1 MTIDLNQ
8 CLEMDQSDPLA
19 DCADRF
25 ELPEGVIYLD
35 GNSLGAMPK
44 TTAVRISKTLHQEWA
59 QDLIGAWNSAGWM
72 ELTQTLGD
80 RIGGLVGA
88 APGQI
93 VVCDNTSIN
102 LYKAL
107 HAAASLEHSARRI
120 ICLKNEFPTDRYI
133 VESVTAT
140 LGEDWQSLQVDDD
153 QLLTILAEA
162 PAILLL
168 SQVNFQSGAVL
179 DMAEITRACHA
190 SGSLVIW
197 DLCHSAGAMAV
208 ELDACN
214 ADFAVGC
221 SYKYLNGGPGAPAFL
236 YAAKRHQQSVAQPLS
251 GWWSH
256 AEPFAFAPDYQPA
269 NDIRRFLTGTQPI
282 LSMQAVS
289 TGLDSFDQVPMAL
302 LREKSIALCELF
314 IQLVKQECEEYG
326 LQLIGD
332 EQRQGY
338 GSQVSYR
345 FEQGYPLMQALIDR
359 GVIGDFRAPDITR
372 FGFAPLYIGYEQVWQ
387 AVQCL
392 KRCLQD
398 ELWSK
403 PRYQIQQTVT

>member
-1 MTIDLNQ
+1 
-8 CLEMDQSDPLA
+8 MDKSDPLA
-19 DCADRF
+19 DCAYRF
-25 ELPEGVIYLD
+25 DLPEGVIYLD

-44 TTAVRISKTLHQEWA
+44 TAPGVISDTLHQEWA
-59 QDLIGAWNSAGWM
+59 SDLIGAWNSAGWM
-72 ELTQTLGD
+72 ELPQTLGD

-107 HAAASLEHSARRI
+107 HAAASLDHSAKRLL
-120 ICLKNEFPTDRYI
+120 CLKNEFPTDRYI
-133 VESVTAT
+133 LESVAAT
-140 LGEDWQSLQVDDD
+140 LGDDWQSLQIDAD
-153 QLLTILAEA
+153 QLLATLAEA

-168 SQVNFQSGAVL
+168 SQVNYQSGELL
-179 DMAEITRACHA
+179 DMAEITTACHVT
-190 SGSLVIW
+190 GSVVIW
-197 DLCHSAGAMAV
+197 DLCHSAGAIPI
-208 ELDACN
+208 ELDACD

-221 SYKYLNGGPGAPAFL
+221 SYKYLNGGPGAPAFI
-236 YAAKRHQQSVAQPLS
+236 YAAQRHQQSVTQPLN

-256 AEPFAFAPDYQPA
+256 AEPFAFAPDYAPA
-269 NDIRRFLTGTQPI
+269 TDIRRFLTGTQPI

-289 TGLDSFDQVPMAL
+289 TGLDSFNEVPMVL

-314 IQLVKQECEEYG
+314 IQLINQDCAGYG

-345 FEQGYPLMQALIDR
+345 FEQGYPLMQALIER
-359 GVIGDFRAPDITR
+359 GVIGDFRAPDIIR
-372 FGFAPLYIGYEQVWQ
+372 FGFAPLYISYQQVWQ

-392 KRCLQD
+392 RDCLQS
-398 ELWSK
+398 ERWK
-403 PRYQIQQTVT
+403 EPRFQIRQAVT